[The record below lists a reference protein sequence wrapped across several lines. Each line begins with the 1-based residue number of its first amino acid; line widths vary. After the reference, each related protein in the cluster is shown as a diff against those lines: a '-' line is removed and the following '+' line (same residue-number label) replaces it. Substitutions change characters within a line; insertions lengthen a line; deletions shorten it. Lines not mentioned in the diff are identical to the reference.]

1 MKISIIVPVY
11 NVEKYLER
19 CLDSIFVGN
28 TYDGN
33 FEVIAVDDG
42 STDNSYDILQE
53 YASRHKQLKIYHQE
67 NQGSSVARNK
77 ALDVATGKYIMFVDS
92 DDFVEQ
98 DCINTIL
105 QEALT
110 TDIDVLFFDFNVI
123 SENGVVKSSSCP
135 CFAENE
141 IFTGEEYI
149 LRKSDIGSPWKS
161 LYRRE
166 LINELGL
173 RFYPGIIHQ
182 DTEFLLRLFP
192 FVKRILYK
200 KLVVYNY
207 YNIGESATRTY
218 NPSKIKKII
227 FSDFIIAYNIK
238 KIISTLPSPQIANLY
253 DKQMNSLFVSSII
266 RAGMYNKTVKNGFL
280 AECIDYI
287 KSMKC
292 YPIKGKT
299 LSWKTTILLP
309 VVNCEWL
316 MKFVS
321 KII

>member
-1 MKISIIVPVY
+1 MDLTIIIPVY
-11 NVEKYLER
+11 NVGNHLSR

-28 TYDGN
+28 TIDGD

-42 STDNSYDILQE
+42 SSDNSYDILQE

-105 QEALT
+105 QEALK
-110 TDIDVLFFDFNVI
+110 TDIDILFFDFNVI

-207 YNIGESATRTY
+207 YNIGESATRTK
-218 NPSKIKKII
+218 SIDKEKKII
-227 FSDFIIAYNIK
+227 FSDFIIVTTIMESCKNISSK
-238 KIISTLPSPQIANLY
+238 KIVTEY
-253 DKQMNSLFVSSII
+253 TKQMNSLLVSSII
-266 RAGMYNKTVKNGFL
+266 TLIHNKKKFDYDFMKK
-280 AECIDYI
+280 CISYT
-287 KSMKC
+287 KSKGC
-292 YPIKGKT
+292 YPIKGRT
-299 LSWKTTILLP
+299 LSWKTTVLIPLI
-309 VVNCEWL
+309 NQEWL
-316 MKFVS
+316 LRR
-321 KII
+321 IL

>member
-1 MKISIIVPVY
+1 MDLTIIIPVY
-11 NVEKYLER
+11 NVGNHLSR

-28 TYDGN
+28 TMDGD

-42 STDNSYDILQE
+42 SSDNSYDILQE
-53 YASRHKQLKIYHQE
+53 YASRYKQLKIYHQE

-200 KLVVYNY
+200 RLVVYNY
-207 YNIGESATRTY
+207 YNIGESATRTK
-218 NPSKIKKII
+218 SIDKEKKII
-227 FSDFIIAYNIK
+227 FSDFIIVTTIKAACKSIPSK
-238 KIISTLPSPQIANLY
+238 KIVAEYT
-253 DKQMNSLFVSSII
+253 KQMNSLLVSSII
-266 RAGMYNKTVKNGFL
+266 TLIHNKEKFDYDFMKK
-280 AECIDYI
+280 CISYT
-287 KSMKC
+287 KSKGC
-292 YPIKGKT
+292 YPIKGRT
-299 LSWKTTILLP
+299 LSWKTTALIPLI
-309 VVNCEWL
+309 NQEWL
-316 MKFVS
+316 LRRLL
-321 KII
+321 